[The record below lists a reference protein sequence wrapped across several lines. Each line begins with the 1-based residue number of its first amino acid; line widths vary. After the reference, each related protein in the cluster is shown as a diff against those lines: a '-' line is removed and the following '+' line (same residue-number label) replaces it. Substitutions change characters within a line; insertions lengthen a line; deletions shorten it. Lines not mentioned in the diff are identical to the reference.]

1 MVEVFQVQEDLV
13 VLEVAVLLVQHLQ
26 ELLGLQDKVM
36 LVETDIQDHIFHMD
50 MLLAEEVALVV
61 LVVVERH
68 LAVALE
74 EMV

>member
-1 MVEVFQVQEDLV
+1 MFQVQEDLV
-13 VLEVAVLLVQHLQ
+13 VLEVVVLLVQHLQ